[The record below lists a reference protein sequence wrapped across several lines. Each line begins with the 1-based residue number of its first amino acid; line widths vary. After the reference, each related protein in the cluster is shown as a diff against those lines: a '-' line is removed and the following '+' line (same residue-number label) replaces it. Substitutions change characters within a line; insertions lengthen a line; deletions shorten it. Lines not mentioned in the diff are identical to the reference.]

1 VLAYTSPAIGH
12 LYPIV
17 RILQALDQR
26 GHEVVVRT
34 LASQVEL
41 VRGLGFQASPLAAAV
56 EEVEL
61 SDYQGRSLPAKGR
74 RALATFVRRAR
85 HDAADLTAAIEMHR
99 PEVLLVDCLTW
110 GASAVAEASG
120 LPWVQF
126 VPFPLAAPSSET
138 PPFGLGLSPARG
150 PLGRIRDRAMRPAT
164 ALANDVGNLA
174 RLNKVRA
181 GVGARGLRH
190 LTDVYTAAPLVLH
203 LTAAP
208 LEYQPSDWPT
218 QVLQVGP
225 CSWDPPAE
233 PPAWLNEIERP
244 LVLVTTS
251 SERQRDVRLV
261 TTALEAF
268 AGREYEVVATLPAG
282 VMEGLEVPSNARVE
296 RFVSHSALLPLAAC
310 AITHGGAGATQKALV
325 AGVPVCV
332 VPFGRDQL
340 EVARRVQVAGV
351 GTRLSGTLLNQQ
363 RLRARVEE
371 AIDCAPAARNMAEQF
386 AVAPG
391 PAGAAAAIER
401 LACTRK

>member
-1 VLAYTSPAIGH
+1 MLAYTSPAIGH

-17 RILQALDQR
+17 RMLQALDQR

-41 VRGLGFQASPLAAAV
+41 VRGLGFEVSALAAAV

-61 SDYQGRSLPAKGR
+61 SDYEGRSLPAKGR
-74 RALATFVRRAR
+74 RALKTFVARAR
-85 HDAADLTAAIEMHR
+85 HDAADLAEAIEMHR
-99 PEVLLVDCLTW
+99 PDVLLVDCLTW
-110 GASAVAEASG
+110 GAGAVAEASG
-120 LPWVQF
+120 LPWAQF

-150 PLGRIRDRAMRPAT
+150 PLGHMRDRALRPAT
-164 ALANDVGNLA
+164 ALANDVGNLD
-174 RLNKVRA
+174 RLNRVRA
-181 GVGARGLRH
+181 GVGARVFRH

-208 LEYQPSDWPT
+208 LEYAPSDWPS

-233 PPAWLNEIERP
+233 PPAWIEQIEHP

-268 AGREYEVVATLPAG
+268 AGRDYEVVATLPAG
-282 VMEGLEVPSNARVE
+282 VMDGLEIPSNARVE

-310 AITHGGAGATQKALV
+310 AITHGGAGATQKAL
-325 AGVPVCV
+325 AAAVPVCV

-340 EVARRVQVAGV
+340 EVARRVQVANV
-351 GTRLSGTLLNQQ
+351 GTRLSGALLSPR
-363 RLRARVEE
+363 RLRARVEQ
-371 AIDCAPAARNMAEQF
+371 AIERKPAARAMAELL
-386 AVAPG
+386 AATPG
-391 PAGAAAAIER
+391 PAGAAEAIER